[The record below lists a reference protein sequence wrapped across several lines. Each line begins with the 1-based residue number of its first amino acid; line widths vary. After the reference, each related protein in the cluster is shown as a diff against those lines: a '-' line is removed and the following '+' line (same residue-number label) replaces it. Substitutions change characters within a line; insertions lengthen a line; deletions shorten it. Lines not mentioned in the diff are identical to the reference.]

1 MARKANPR
9 VVGSFVVG
17 AIALVVTAVAVFGS
31 GEFFTEK
38 QRYVLFFQG
47 SVRGLT
53 IGAPVVFRGVR
64 IGSVSKIEAL
74 IDGSDLSVRIPVYI
88 EVLPGSVDEINIPPD
103 VLEQLD
109 TEAPDGAPR
118 IVEILVQQGMR
129 GRLGLQSFVTG
140 QKFIG
145 LDFHP
150 GTEVRYAGVDVGV
163 PEIPTIPSA
172 FEQLE
177 ASIEGLLGQLRDLPL
192 QELIEGFIRNGE
204 KLEVTLEAITKLA
217 QTVEREVEPLAKSVT
232 ATSDEAK
239 KTLEIAGRR
248 LRLQEGEVLH
258 NFNKTLTSADR
269 FITALD
275 RDLSESADD
284 VEQLIKNAN
293 GALSQAETLLRTVN
307 RDLGPQ
313 SPIRF
318 EVLTTLR
325 ELRTAAT
332 SIRILAEFLQRNPNA
347 LLSGKKA
354 RGGGQ

>member
-1 MARKANPR
+1 MARRANPK
-9 VVGSFVVG
+9 VVGSFVLG
-17 AIALVVTAVAVFGS
+17 AVALVVAGVAVFGT
-31 GEFFTEK
+31 GEFFTQK

-53 IGAPVVFRGVR
+53 LGAPVVFRGVR
-64 IGSVSKIEAL
+64 IGSVSRIEAL

-88 EVLPGSVDEINIPPD
+88 DVLPDTVDEINIPPD
-103 VLEQLD
+103 VMEQLE
-109 TEAPDGAPR
+109 TTAPDGAPR
-118 IVEILVQQGMR
+118 IVEILVEQGMR
-129 GRLGLQSFVTG
+129 GQLGLQSFVTG

-150 GTEVRYAGVDVGV
+150 GTEIRYAGVDVGV

-177 ASIEGLLGQLRDLPL
+177 ASIEGLLRQFRDLPL
-192 QELIEGFIRNGE
+192 KELVEVLIRDGE
-204 KLEVTLEAITKLA
+204 KLEGTLEAITKLA
-217 QTVEREVEPLAKSVT
+217 QTVEAEVEPLAKSVT
-232 ATSDEAK
+232 ATSDEARK
-239 KTLEIAGRR
+239 VLVVAGQR

-275 RDLSESADD
+275 RDLSKNADD
-284 VEQLIKNAN
+284 VEQLIDNAN
-293 GALSQAETLLRTVN
+293 GALSQAELLLRTVN

-347 LLSGKKA
+347 LLSGKRA